1 MSKDPSRLETNLY
14 LYAAANPVNRADPTG
29 LFSRK
34 QIAESMGFND
44 FEGVIN
50 FYQTTK
56 REHWGYLAS
65 LLRALPGDFLI
76 STKMQENM
84 RPRSS
89 AKTFRA
95 LYVNYHNGR
104 IDLRHNYSQQD
115 EFFQRDSNIVWWRL
129 TNATHFEVKDS
140 SFYSEVYVDGRELID
155 LPDFWAGS
163 LSISPTQR
171 FPIGVTGQYIVDRF
185 GQQYY
190 SIGIDGVSF
199 GSPVNLAY
207 TEGYISQYRSYAAN
221 GAWAQMNEYELRR
234 KMNGLGGCLAIQ
246 GSFII
251 GGSVSRCAHGAFVAT
266 YSTGLQAGVSLPLSG
281 SLAWMVGPK
290 DSSLGWDDQIQQIRN
305 GVMLDQLRRMPEV
318 PYCEGQVVLP
328 LNLR

>member
-1 MSKDPSRLETNLY
+1 LY
-14 LYAAANPVNRADPTG
+14 LYAAANPINRVDPTG

-76 STKMQENM
+76 STKMKNM
-84 RPRSS
+84 RPSS
-89 AKTFRA
+89 NAKTSRA
-95 LYVNYHNGR
+95 LLVNYHNGR
-104 IDLRHNYSQQD
+104 IDFSHNYSQQD
-115 EFFQRDSNIVWWRL
+115 EFFQRDSNIVWWRR
-129 TNATHFEVKDS
+129 TDATHFEVKDS
-140 SFYSEVYVDGRELID
+140 TFYSEVYVDGRELID

-163 LSISPTQR
+163 VSISPLPA
-171 FPIGVTGQYIVDRF
+171 FPVGVTGQYIVDRF

-190 SIGIDGVSF
+190 SIGIDVLSV

-207 TEGYISQYRSYAAN
+207 TEGYISQYRSYADN
-221 GAWAQMNEYELRR
+221 GAWAQMNEDELRR
-234 KMNGLGGCLAIQ
+234 KINEEGGCLAIQ
-246 GSFII
+246 GSFIR
-251 GGSVSRCAHGAFVAT
+251 GGSVGRCAHGAFVTT
-266 YSTGLQAGVSLPLSG
+266 YSTGFQAGVSLPFSG
-281 SLAWMVGPK
+281 SLTWMVGPK

-318 PYCEGQVVLP
+318 PYCEGQVILP